1 MLKLFTFITILFY
14 SLSCYSLV
22 GVGSM
27 SPFLGKYTN
36 STDGGT
42 ESALS
47 IWPYISVH
55 EYFNIRNNV
64 FFIPEVG
71 MTFSNSSY
79 GEIDALNGNGDEA
92 SSRQMIFGLANF
104 SLMLGKGTHFR
115 FGGGV
120 FITKISGDGG
130 AVTRNNGASTATHY
144 LPDETVSSYNSTL
157 NLGLEKFVAPRM
169 AIKLETYT
177 WNVFDSTSIRFNFA
191 LAFNYYL

>member
-1 MLKLFTFITILFY
+1 MKLLIIFSFTLF
-14 SLSCYSLV
+14 SFNTYSLV

-36 STDGGT
+36 STEGDT
-42 ESALS
+42 ESVLS
-47 IWPYISVH
+47 IWPYISLH
-55 EYFNIRNNV
+55 EYFNIRDNI
-64 FFIPEVG
+64 FFIPDVG
-71 MTFSNSSY
+71 ITLNNSSY

-104 SLMLGKGTHFR
+104 SLMIASGTHFR

-120 FITKISGDGG
+120 FITKISGQGG
-130 AVTRNNGASTATHY
+130 AVTRNNGSGTSTHF

-157 NLGLEKFVAPRM
+157 NLGIETFVAPRV
-169 AIKLETYT
+169 AVKIETYT
-177 WNVFDSTSIRFNFA
+177 WNVLSSSSLRFNFA